1 MCGHNH
7 GNGVALARAW
17 VGNLARLEIARAR
30 APLGEHVVCD
40 VGLLAAAH
48 RGRRL
53 VEGLLQRRVRRAGD
67 GRHASGRSLRGG
79 LYKGG
84 GAHTC
89 E

>member
-17 VGNLARLEIARAR
+17 IGNLARLEIARAR

-48 RGRRL
+48 GGRRL
-53 VEGLLQRRVRRAGD
+53 IEGLLQRRVRRAGD
-67 GRHASGRSLRGG
+67 GGHPSGGSLGGG
-79 LYKGG
+79 LFKGG
-84 GAHTC
+84 RTR